1 MESKITKKF
10 STIYTVVNVL
20 FWAYIVLSVF
30 SVIIILSIVIFNW
43 GILQTFVDEIL
54 TILKKPQLFLF
65 AISIMFVWFIG
76 FFINFYLLYLA
87 RKISFNLKN
96 GKIFTEENAKIIRI
110 LFIIFAIFFIIAGI
124 IFSWGFISVLA
135 CIFCWILY
143 EIFFIWFDYKKENEK
158 LEEEN
163 NYVI

>member
-1 MESKITKKF
+1 METKITKKF

-20 FWAYIVLSVF
+20 FWAYIVLSILVVSTLAFVF
-30 SVIIILSIVIFNW
+30 FEGWLWQTFMDEIWIILK
-43 GILQTFVDEIL
+43 T
-54 TILKKPQLFLF
+54 PQLFLF

-135 CIFCWILY
+135 CIFCWVLY
-143 EIFFIWFDYKKENEK
+143 EIFFIGFDYKLKNEK

-163 NYVI
+163 NLTI

>member
-1 MESKITKKF
+1 METKITKKF

-20 FWAYIVLSVF
+20 FWAYIVLSILVVSTLAFVF
-30 SVIIILSIVIFNW
+30 FAGWLWQTFMDEIWIILK
-43 GILQTFVDEIL
+43 T
-54 TILKKPQLFLF
+54 PQLFLF